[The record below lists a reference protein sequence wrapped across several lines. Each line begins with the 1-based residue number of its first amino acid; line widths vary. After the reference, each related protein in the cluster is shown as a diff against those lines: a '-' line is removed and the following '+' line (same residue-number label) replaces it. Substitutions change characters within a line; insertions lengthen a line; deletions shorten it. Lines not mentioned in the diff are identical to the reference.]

1 MYFRKTRKW
10 LIKLRLWVRESAS
23 ERGPQEAQHLAV
35 VIVMRLLG
43 MRSRLVQVSGGRHHQ
58 HFVII
63 NTLFLQEG
71 FAFLLC
77 LVIALL
83 SASVNF
89 TGSASQCMQDRIS
102 CAANGSA

>member
-1 MYFRKTRKW
+1 M
-10 LIKLRLWVRESAS
+10 
-23 ERGPQEAQHLAV
+23 
-35 VIVMRLLG
+35 VIVMRLLS

-58 HFVII
+58 HIVII

-83 SASVNF
+83 SASVDF
-89 TGSASQCMQDRIS
+89 TGSQCMQDRIT